1 CLRAPGDGPQRR
13 QEVRTFGTTTRE
25 LLRLA
30 DWLSAAGCTHV
41 AMESTGIYWRPVYNI
56 LEGSFELSVVNAQH
70 VKMVPGRKTDVRD
83 SEWLARLLELG
94 LLRRSFVPPAAPRE
108 LRDVV
113 RYRKRLI
120 EERAREANRVEK
132 VLGTANIK
140 LGSVV
145 TTVLGVSARAMLKA
159 LITGEGAPEQLADLA
174 KRRLRRKP
182 PSARRS
188 PGASRPTTASSS
200 TISCA
205 TSSSSTAPSPCAI
218 AKSRRAPPRT
228 PMRSPG
234 STRSPASPAARPR

>member
-1 CLRAPGDGPQRR
+1 MEVLYAVCCGLDVHKARVTACLRAPGDGPQRR

-41 AMESTGIYWRPVYNI
+41 AMESTGIYWRPVYNL
-56 LEGSFELSVVNAQH
+56 LEGRFELSLVNAQH

-120 EERAREANRVEK
+120 EERAREANRVQK
-132 VLGTANIK
+132 VLETANIK
-140 LGSVV
+140 RGSVV

-159 LITGEGAPEQLADLA
+159 LITGEGAPEQ
-174 KRRLRRKP
+174 
-182 PSARRS
+182 
-188 PGASRPTTASSS
+188 PGGPRQA
-200 TISCA
+200 
-205 TSSSSTAPSPCAI
+205 AP
-218 AKSRRAPPRT
+218 APQA
-228 PMRSPG
+228 G
-234 STRSPASPAARPR
+234 RPR

>member
-1 CLRAPGDGPQRR
+1 
-13 QEVRTFGTTTRE
+13 
-25 LLRLA
+25 
-30 DWLSAAGCTHV
+30 
-41 AMESTGIYWRPVYNI
+41 
-56 LEGSFELSVVNAQH
+56 
-70 VKMVPGRKTDVRD
+70 VRD

-120 EERAREANRVEK
+120 EERAREANRVQK
-132 VLGTANIK
+132 VLETANIK

-188 PGASRPTTASSS
+188 PGASRPTTVSCSI
-200 TISCA
+200 TSCA
-205 TSSSSTAPSPCAI
+205 TSSSSTAPSPRAI
-218 AKSRRAPPRT
+218 ARLRPSPRRT
-228 PMRSPG
+228 PRRSPS
-234 STRSPASPAARPR
+234 STPSPASPAARPR

>member
-1 CLRAPGDGPQRR
+1 MEVLYAVCCGLDVHKASVTACLRAPGDGPQRR

-56 LEGSFELSVVNAQH
+56 LEGRFELSLVNAQH

-120 EERAREANRVEK
+120 EERAREA
-132 VLGTANIK
+132 TACRK
-140 LGSVV
+140 SSRRR
-145 TTVLGVSARAMLKA
+145 TSSWGVS
-159 LITGEGAPEQLADLA
+159 
-174 KRRLRRKP
+174 
-182 PSARRS
+182 
-188 PGASRPTTASSS
+188 
-200 TISCA
+200 
-205 TSSSSTAPSPCAI
+205 
-218 AKSRRAPPRT
+218 SRRCSGCR
-228 PMRSPG
+228 R
-234 STRSPASPAARPR
+234 ARCSRR